1 MIASNCDRWPAVR
14 TTTCGLRADTP
25 RWHDDIPLSLNMIND
40 RDTVPDRP
48 PRTGAPRRSRR
59 HDRLNP
65 MATPP
70 ESTETSLRQRL
81 AAHAAERWPQLAAVH
96 VRYHG
101 AFAYITGELADG
113 TRLPLM
119 RLRYTGYA
127 TTWGFAIYLASRD
140 GYHNS
145 ILPNGRPAGTRRNT
159 RLRLRPLPQRPHRL
173 ATPDE
178 QTGAPTRRAG
188 PTGYAVRGTCRP

>member
-25 RWHDDIPLSLNMIND
+25 RWRDDIPLSLNMIND

-70 ESTETSLRQRL
+70 ESTKTSLRQRL

-113 TRLPLM
+113 T
-119 RLRYTGYA
+119 
-127 TTWGFAIYLASRD
+127 D
-140 GYHNS
+140 CH
-145 ILPNGRPAGTRRNT
+145 
-159 RLRLRPLPQRPHRL
+159 
-173 ATPDE
+173 
-178 QTGAPTRRAG
+178 
-188 PTGYAVRGTCRP
+188 